1 VDDALLQG
9 SLEALYERAPC
20 GYLFTRPDGTIVRAN
35 ETFLHWVGLARD
47 GLAGTRRFQDLLTIP
62 GKLFYENQYAPLLR
76 LQGFVNAVAF
86 DLVRTAGE
94 PLPVLMTSV
103 RQDDAAGHPA
113 LVASI
118 VLDATDRRSYE
129 RELLLARRRA
139 EQLAAIVTESS
150 DAILSLAPDGA
161 IQTWNAGATRLLG
174 YEAAAMIGRGLW
186 ALLEPS
192 GGDAAIEAT
201 DASLRT
207 GRAVQFEAVATGADG
222 RRVDLSA
229 GLTPHPGPL
238 GELAA
243 ISAIL
248 RDIGERKA
256 LERQQREFLSMV
268 THELRNPLASIRGY
282 AQIMQ
287 RRGEYMERG
296 LDVILRQALRLE
308 RLIGDL
314 LDVSR
319 AEAGQLHLRRQE
331 TDLVALAQAAV
342 DQARALTRAHE
353 VRFEG
358 PTGPLTG
365 QWDRDRLEQ
374 VLQNLLANAMKY
386 APDGGAIVVR
396 VEELECEARVSVTDE
411 GPGIAPDAL
420 PNLFGRFF
428 RTAEARASG
437 AEGLG
442 LGLYISR
449 TLVEAHGGRIW
460 AESTPGQ
467 GSTFTFAL
475 PRAAPGVSP

>member
-1 VDDALLQG
+1 VDDQLLRE

-35 ETFLHWVGLARD
+35 QTILNWLGHAHDELVGA
-47 GLAGTRRFQDLLTIP
+47 RRFQELLTIP
-62 GKLFYENQYAPLLR
+62 GKLFYENQFAPLLR

-86 DLVRTAGE
+86 DLVRASGD
-94 PLPVLMTSV
+94 PLPVLVTSV
-103 RQDDAAGHPA
+103 RQDDATGRPA

-150 DAILSLAPDGA
+150 DAILSLAPDGTV
-161 IQTWNAGATRLLG
+161 QTWNAGATRLLG
-174 YEAAAMIGRGLW
+174 NAATEMVGQSLWKVLNPPSVEAI
-186 ALLEPS
+186 
-192 GGDAAIEAT
+192 DAA
-201 DASLRT
+201 LRA
-207 GRAVQFEAVATGADG
+207 GRAVQLEAVATGADD
-222 RRVDLSA
+222 RRVDVSA
-229 GLTPHPGPL
+229 VLTPHPGHL
-238 GELAA
+238 GELAV

-248 RDIGERKA
+248 RDISERKA
-256 LERQQREFLSMV
+256 LERQQRDFISMV

-282 AQIMQ
+282 AQIMR

-296 LDVILRQALRLE
+296 LDVVLTQSRRLE

-319 AEAGQLHLRRQE
+319 VEAGQLQLRREE
-331 TDLVALAQAAV
+331 TDLVELVRAAA
-342 DQARALTRAHE
+342 DQAQALTRAHE
-353 VRFEG
+353 VRFEAPERALVG
-358 PTGPLTG
+358 R
-365 QWDRDRLEQ
+365 WDRDRLEQ
-374 VLQNLLANAMKY
+374 VLQNLLTNATKY
-386 APDGGAIVVR
+386 APDEGTIIVR
-396 VEELECEARVSVTDE
+396 VEDHECEVRVSVADE

-420 PNLFGRFF
+420 PHLFGRFF
-428 RTAEARASG
+428 RSESARSSG

-449 TLVEAHGGRIW
+449 NLVEAHGGRIW
-460 AESTPGQ
+460 AESTLGQ

-475 PRAAPGVSP
+475 PYATPGEIS